1 MKFFTFFIIFVFFC
15 FSACSTASKA
25 VNSSDLDVSSK
36 SSDIPA
42 TKKPGNK
49 AEQLLKEAEKYLGT
63 PYHSPAYP
71 PHSFDCSS
79 FVSHVYFQAGYA
91 LPRSTSSYADVGKR
105 VKWEDARPG
114 DILVF
119 SSVRGGQKIDHV
131 ALLWKKSDKG
141 TLAGS
146 WLIHAASI
154 NTGTSFKKGDANT
167 KTGVV
172 ITELGL
178 RGDGIIE
185 NEYFYQRYMFTTRVL
200 D

>member
-1 MKFFTFFIIFVFFC
+1 MKIVLLTFFVFIL
-15 FSACSTASKA
+15 FSACGTASNT
-25 VNSSDLDVSSK
+25 VNTSDLDIPSE
-36 SSDIPA
+36 SSDAPVS
-42 TKKPGNK
+42 KRHDNR

-63 PYHSPAYP
+63 PYSSPAYP
-71 PHSFDCSS
+71 PRSFDCSA

-91 LPRSTSSYADVGKR
+91 LPRATSSYADVGKR
-105 VKWEDARPG
+105 VNWEDARPG

-131 ALLWKKSDKG
+131 AMLWKKSDRG

-154 NTGTSFKKGDANT
+154 NTGTSFKQGNAHT

-178 RGDGIIE
+178 RGDGIID

>member
-1 MKFFTFFIIFVFFC
+1 MKIAILTFFVFIL
-15 FSACSTASKA
+15 FSACGTASKS
-25 VNSSDLDVSSK
+25 VNTSDLDPSSE
-36 SSDIPA
+36 SSDAPV
-42 TKKPGNK
+42 TKRPGNR
-49 AEQLLKEAEKYLGT
+49 AEQLLKEAEKYIGT
-63 PYHSPAYP
+63 PYNSPPYP

-79 FVSHVYFQAGYA
+79 YVSYVYFQLGYA
-91 LPRSTSSYADVGKR
+91 LPRATSSYADVGR
-105 VKWEDARPG
+105 RIDWEDARPG

-131 ALLWKKSDKG
+131 AMLWKKSDKG

-154 NTGTSFKKGDANT
+154 NTGTSFKQGNANT

-178 RGDGIIE
+178 RGDGIID